1 MGGSVRDEQS
11 SDHSKYAPK
20 NFRERPTFAAEQPY
34 VTSAPMV
41 PSSSSRDDGRQL
53 KPESA
58 LWPERVPDP
67 PLRLEEREATLMGRI
82 LFIVAFAAA
91 VALLV
96 IFAKPLL
103 QGGRGLF
110 DMASETSHRETENSA
125 SPDSKRAAASR
136 SEQPVVS
143 GNNRSA
149 ASSGAG
155 QPNAAATD
163 QPAAATKVATA
174 AAVAPP
180 ASAPAQPAS
189 PPPAS
194 PQAQQATLAP
204 TTGSLGPAANGVK
217 TTVRGV
223 TDTDILFG
231 ISAPFSGAAKELGQ
245 NMRLGI
251 ETAFN
256 AVNASGG
263 IYGRR
268 LRLVAADDGYEPTR
282 TAATMK
288 QLYEKDQVFGVIGN
302 VGTPTAVVAL
312 PYALD
317 RKMLFFGAFTGAGL
331 LRSDPPDRYVFN
343 YRASY
348 AEETDAVVQYLVKVR
363 HLKPT
368 QIAVFA
374 QQDAYGDAGFSG
386 VAKAVRSLGG
396 NDSAILRLNYQRNT
410 IDVDDAVEQLRRSRI
425 PIRAVIMVPTYRAAA
440 KFIERTRDLYPDMIY
455 TSVSFV
461 GSTALA
467 NELMLL
473 GKRFANGVIVT
484 QVVPAVD
491 GHSSLVLDYKAAL
504 AKYFPGE
511 APDYVSLE
519 GYVAANVL
527 ISALKRNG
535 PEIDTEK
542 LVQTLENLQNLDIG
556 LGTPVTFSRSEHQAI
571 HRVWGSQ
578 LNETGHYQAI
588 ELQ

>member
-1 MGGSVRDEQS
+1 MSNPIHDEQS
-11 SDHSKYAPK
+11 SDHSKYAPRT
-20 NFRERPTFAAEQPY
+20 FRERSTFAPEQPY
-34 VTSAPMV
+34 VRSAPMV
-41 PSSSSRDDGRQL
+41 PASPFRDEGRQFQ
-53 KPESA
+53 PESA

-67 PLRLEEREATLMGRI
+67 PMRLQDPEPTLMSRI
-82 LFIVAFAAA
+82 LLLVAFAAV

-96 IFAKPLL
+96 IFAKPMW
-103 QGGRGLF
+103 QGARGLI
-110 DMASETSHRETENSA
+110 DTASGILEDKSSYRDTENST
-125 SPDSKRAAASR
+125 SPDSKRL
-136 SEQPVVS
+136 
-143 GNNRSA
+143 
-149 ASSGAG
+149 
-155 QPNAAATD
+155 AATRSNQATAD
-163 QPAAATKVATA
+163 QAIAPAKIMATA
-174 AAVAPP
+174 ASVPP
-180 ASAPAQPAS
+180 ASSQAQASLSPPSAALGQPAN
-189 PPPAS
+189 
-194 PQAQQATLAP
+194 
-204 TTGSLGPAANGVK
+204 GPRSF
-217 TTVRGV
+217 VRGV
-223 TDTDILFG
+223 TDTEIVFG
-231 ISAPFSGAAKELGQ
+231 ISAPFSGSAKELGQ

-251 ETAFN
+251 ETAFS

-263 IYGRR
+263 VYGRR
-268 LRLVAADDGYEPTR
+268 LRLVAADDGYEPVR

-312 PYALD
+312 PYALE

-348 AEETDAVVQYLVKVR
+348 AEETDAVVHYLVKVK

-386 VAKAVRSLGG
+386 VAKAVRALGG
-396 NDSAILRLNYQRNT
+396 NDSTILRLNYQRNT
-410 IDVDDAVEQLRRSRI
+410 IDVDDAVEQLRKSRI
-425 PIRAVIMVPTYRAAA
+425 PIKAVIMVPTYRAAA
-440 KFIERTRDLYPDMIY
+440 KFIEKTRDAYPDMIY

-473 GKRFANGVIVT
+473 GKRFAAGVIVT

-491 GHSSLVLDYKAAL
+491 GYSSLVLDYKAAL

-511 APDYVSLE
+511 TPDYVSLE

-535 PEIDTEK
+535 PELDTEK
-542 LVQTLENLQNLDIG
+542 LVQTLENIQNLDIG
-556 LGTPVTFSRSEHQAI
+556 LGTPISFGRSEHQSI
-571 HRVWGSQ
+571 HKVWGTQ
-578 LNETGHYQAI
+578 LNEAGRYQAI

>member
-1 MGGSVRDEQS
+1 V
-11 SDHSKYAPK
+11 
-20 NFRERPTFAAEQPY
+20 
-34 VTSAPMV
+34 V
-41 PSSSSRDDGRQL
+41 
-53 KPESA
+53 
-58 LWPERVPDP
+58 
-67 PLRLEEREATLMGRI
+67 
-82 LFIVAFAAA
+82 IVAAV
-91 VALLV
+91 VALGV
-96 IFAKPLL
+96 IFTKPIA
-103 QGGRGLF
+103 QSVRGLF
-110 DMASETSHRETENSA
+110 DTAQ
-125 SPDSKRAAASR
+125 PSKSNQPTATDLPVESVAPNVKVAAAS
-136 SEQPVVS
+136 P
-143 GNNRSA
+143 A
-149 ASSGAG
+149 AL
-155 QPNAAATD
+155 ATVA
-163 QPAAATKVATA
+163 QPAAP
-174 AAVAPP
+174 AVAIP
-180 ASAPAQPAS
+180 
-189 PPPAS
+189 PPPAN
-194 PQAQQATLAP
+194 AQTQQTSLAP
-204 TTGSLGPAANGVK
+204 VPQQEPNRSP
-217 TTVRGV
+217 VRGI
-223 TDTDILFG
+223 TDTEIRFG

-251 ETAFN
+251 ETAFSAAN
-256 AVNASGG
+256 ANGG
-263 IYGRR
+263 VFGRQ
-268 LRLVAADDGYEPTR
+268 LRLIAADDGYEPTR

-288 QLYEKDQVFGVIGN
+288 ELYDKDQIFGVIGN

-312 PYALD
+312 PYALQ

-348 AEETDAVVQYLVKVR
+348 AEETAAVVNYLVKVR
-363 HLKPT
+363 HIKPA

-386 VAKAVRSLGG
+386 VAKAMRSLGA
-396 NDSAILRLNYQRNT
+396 NDGAILRLNYQRNT
-410 IDVDDAVEQLRRSRI
+410 IDVDEAVEQLRKNRI
-425 PIRAVIMVPTYRAAA
+425 PMRAVIMVPTYRAAA
-440 KFIERTRDLYPDMIY
+440 KFIEKTRDVFPELIY

-491 GHSSLVLDYKAAL
+491 GHSSLALDYKTAL

-535 PEIDTEK
+535 PELDTEK

-556 LGTPVTFSRSEHQAI
+556 LGTPVSFGRSEHQAI
-571 HRVWGSQ
+571 HKVWGTQ
-578 LNETGHYQAI
+578 LDETGHYQAI